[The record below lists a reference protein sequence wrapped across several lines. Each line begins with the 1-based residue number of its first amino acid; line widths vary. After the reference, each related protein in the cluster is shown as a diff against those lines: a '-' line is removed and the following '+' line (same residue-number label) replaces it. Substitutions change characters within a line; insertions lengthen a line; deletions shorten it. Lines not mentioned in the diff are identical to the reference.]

1 MSDDH
6 AFFSVPLPQPV
17 RQAKAH
23 MERRG
28 ERLSP
33 VALRVLA
40 REVILRVSR
49 IESPSVPVAIRPAT
63 SEIDALCDAL
73 VSHDDQAGFEMVRT
87 ARLGGMSADILYHAY
102 IAEAARR
109 MGQRWERDEATAAEV
124 ILGAGRI
131 YAILRELRTVFL
143 AEQLVMPPGAEAV
156 LASVPGEVHG
166 IGATIAADTLR
177 RKGWDITLLL
187 GLGHSAPVE
196 EITRLK
202 PTMVGLSL
210 AQSSMTFAVARLIVA
225 LRVRCPQVWVLVGG
239 PVIADDP
246 DVARIV
252 DADAG
257 ARSIEEG
264 VDLLDAQLEAL
275 NRLRSDRA

>member
-109 MGQRWERDEATAAEV
+109 MG
-124 ILGAGRI
+124 
-131 YAILRELRTVFL
+131 
-143 AEQLVMPPGAEAV
+143 
-156 LASVPGEVHG
+156 
-166 IGATIAADTLR
+166 
-177 RKGWDITLLL
+177 
-187 GLGHSAPVE
+187 
-196 EITRLK
+196 
-202 PTMVGLSL
+202 
-210 AQSSMTFAVARLIVA
+210 
-225 LRVRCPQVWVLVGG
+225 
-239 PVIADDP
+239 
-246 DVARIV
+246 
-252 DADAG
+252 
-257 ARSIEEG
+257 
-264 VDLLDAQLEAL
+264 
-275 NRLRSDRA
+275 